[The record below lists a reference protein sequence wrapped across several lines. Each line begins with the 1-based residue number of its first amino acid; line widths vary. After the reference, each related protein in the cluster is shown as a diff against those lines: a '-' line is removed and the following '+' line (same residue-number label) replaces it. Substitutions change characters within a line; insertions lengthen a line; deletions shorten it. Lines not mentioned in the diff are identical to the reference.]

1 MHVDVR
7 ADTLQVRENFL
18 AQGKCMLAWGQ
29 SLKVLD
35 HGSLTGSSNHQ
46 AASSILLPLTGASG
60 QVAQGRDRVLVAVL
74 QLPQC
79 RSPSSILAAGCHGCP
94 SHCLVSFSR
103 WSCTVPA
110 DSSPVLSHKR
120 FSLIGLFPIKQ

>member
-1 MHVDVR
+1 MRVDVR
-7 ADTLQVRENFL
+7 ADTLQVGETFL
-18 AQGKCMLAWGQ
+18 AQGECILAWGQ

-35 HGSLTGSSNHQ
+35 HGSLMGSGNHQ

-79 RSPSSILAAGCHGCP
+79 RVIPKQHPGGRLP
-94 SHCLVSFSR
+94 RVSLPLPR
-103 WSCTVPA
+103 
-110 DSSPVLSHKR
+110 VL
-120 FSLIGLFPIKQ
+120 